1 MSRSYTAGLLDL
13 AFQDQFTNTAKA
25 QRQEVEVSRY
35 PKAEDIEAVVRKD
48 LHLPH
53 QVKFLDDTEHKIL
66 GLVSGFGAGKTR
78 CLVGKAVLLA
88 IANPGCLGII
98 MEPTNTLVRTL
109 IIPELTNRF
118 EEWGVEYDMKLS
130 PLPEIKL
137 YFDGFTSMLYLRS
150 FENWNRIRGD
160 NAAFAL
166 IDEFDTVDKAIGLK
180 GWNMVQGRIRTGN
193 VRQIGIVSTPE
204 GFGLMYT
211 LMVEQA
217 SEEKYLIR
225 AKTTDNPYLPPDYID
240 SLRANYPPELIQSYL
255 DGEFVNLN
263 TSSVYPDFSRTEN
276 ATDRQ
281 VEAED
286 YLYIGLDFNVGKMA
300 AVVFVKDMQWPMA
313 VDEFFKLRDTSAMI
327 AAIKQRY
334 PEHCRKGQVCL
345 YPDASGSASHTNA
358 SKSDIELIREAGLKV
373 NAPRANPPI
382 RDRVLTVN
390 VLILNSL
397 GDRRFKVNL
406 KKCPELLRTLEQQSY
421 DDKEMPDK
429 SNGLDHIGD
438 AMGYYLHRDYS
449 FIHQRAGSGTGI
461 RVY

>member
-1 MSRSYTAGLLDL
+1 MLDL
-13 AFQDQFTNTAKA
+13 AFDSQFTNTAKA
-25 QRQEVEVSRY
+25 KQQRQQVEVSRF
-35 PKAEDIEAVVRKD
+35 PKASDIEAIVRKD

-88 IANPGCLGII
+88 IANPNCLGII

-109 IIPELTNRF
+109 IIPELTTRLD
-118 EEWGVEYDMKLS
+118 EWGVEYDMKLS
-130 PLPEIKL
+130 PLPEIRL
-137 YFDGFTSMLYLRS
+137 HFDGFTSTLYLRS

-180 GWNMVQGRIRTGN
+180 GWAMIQGRIRTGL

-204 GFGLMYT
+204 GFGLMHS

-217 SEEKYLIR
+217 SEEKRLIR

-263 TSSVYPDFSRTEN
+263 TSSVYPDFNRTESHS
-276 ATDRQ
+276 DRH
-281 VEAED
+281 VEAD
-286 YLYIGLDFNVGKMA
+286 DVLHIGLDFNVGKMA
-300 AVVFVKDMQWPMA
+300 ACVFVKDGQWPIA
-313 VDEFFKLRDTSAMI
+313 VDEFFKLRDTGAMI
-327 AAIKQRY
+327 SAIKQRY
-334 PEHCRKGQVCL
+334 PEHFRKSNIWI

-373 NAPRANPPI
+373 NAPRSNPPI
-382 RDRVLTVN
+382 RDRILTVN

-397 GDRRFKVNL
+397 GDRRFKVNT
-406 KKCPELLRTLEQQSY
+406 KKCPELVKTLEQQSY

-429 SNGLDHIGD
+429 SNGLDHMAD
-438 AMGYYLHRDYS
+438 AMGYFLHREYS
-449 FIHQRAGSGTGI
+449 FIHQRAGSGTKI
-461 RVY
+461 MLY